1 MVVASAVFVAIV
13 VGSVALAS
21 GKDDAAS
28 GQRTACGTKVLYG
41 KTLTLWV
48 VGKPI
53 TCDEVA
59 RLVAGPCQE
68 GKEWSCVSQ
77 WPPAPLQVW
86 FKSAERFAKH
96 SSTVIEARRYPCSQ
110 ARVTAAM
117 WHRKGSEEPEA
128 PTYHQM
134 LADDLVRCGQ
144 LKGKTYRQV
153 TALLGR
159 PVESSKQANGRYAD
173 WALGPER
180 DSLFQVDSEYLTLRF
195 DTAGRCRS
203 ARLTQG

>member
-1 MVVASAVFVAIV
+1 MVVAALVLVAVV
-13 VGSVALAS
+13 VGCAALAS
-21 GKDDAAS
+21 GKDDATR
-28 GQRTACGTKVLYG
+28 GKQTACGTKVLYG

-53 TCDEVA
+53 SCDEA
-59 RLVAGPCQE
+59 AKLAAGPCQD
-68 GKEWSCVSQ
+68 GKVWSCTSQ

-96 SSTVIEARRYPCSQ
+96 TSTVIEARRYPCSQ

-117 WHRKGSEEPEA
+117 WNREGMNEPEA
-128 PTYHQM
+128 PTHHQM

-153 TALLGR
+153 IALLGR
-159 PVESSKQANGRYAD
+159 PAESSKQANGRYAD
-173 WALGPER
+173 WMLGPER

-195 DTAGRCRS
+195 DAAGRCRS